1 MSKTQENT
9 SPDQERF
16 LNNADPKQRPRPPL
30 IKRTLLDRFFYTVSE
45 PVKSVGDEVLDL
57 NDAERATATMAP
69 VASLDLEAERLQWD
83 SISEYVLSII
93 GFVIDLGNVWR
104 WVRELVFI
112 FEFFLTSALKNYRT
126 LPKTPIQ
133 KGE

>member
-104 WVRELVFI
+104 
-112 FEFFLTSALKNYRT
+112 
-126 LPKTPIQ
+126 
-133 KGE
+133 